1 MKRITKPALVI
12 LAALAIC
19 MAAFQAM
26 NSYTNFK
33 AVPVTSNLMEPAI
46 FRGSVMLMEKTP
58 EKDLKSGDIIAV
70 GLPNG
75 EGHAVGRLIQSNR
88 MADDYFNLTF
98 KGDSRTLP
106 EEFPYTIKDSTYLN
120 KASIPLIGFLMVF
133 LSSPFGLIIF
143 SGAILYFAW
152 YYLFNMH
159 DRMSWAE
166 RNQKRIS
173 YHRQVA
179 METAENRKNYGGLS
193 TFFPE
198 DDEAEL
204 REDDDLAVFNEN
216 NPELDTE
223 LINSQEVEEHT
234 R

>member
-216 NPELDTE
+216 DPEPDTE

>member
-1 MKRITKPALVI
+1 MKRITKPALFI
-12 LAALAIC
+12 LVALAIC
-19 MAAFQAM
+19 MAGFQAM

-75 EGHAVGRLIQSNR
+75 EGHAVGRLIQLNS
-88 MADDYFNLTF
+88 MADDYYNLTF

-120 KASIPLIGFLMVF
+120 KTSIPMIGFLMVF

-152 YYLFNMH
+152 YYLFKMH

-166 RNQKRIS
+166 RNRKRVS

-179 METAENRKNYGGLS
+179 MEAAEERQNYGGLD
-193 TFFPE
+193 TFFPNDEEEVFE
-198 DDEAEL
+198 DNEYNDSY
-204 REDDDLAVFNEN
+204 ED
-216 NPELDTE
+216 NPAPETE
-223 LINSQEVEEHT
+223 LINSSEVKEHT

>member
-1 MKRITKPALVI
+1 MKRITKPALII

-19 MAAFQAM
+19 MAGFQAM

-33 AVPVTSNLMEPAI
+33 AIPVTSNLMEPAI

-75 EGHAVGRLIQSNR
+75 QGHAVGRLIQSNH
-88 MADDYFNLTF
+88 MADDYYNLTF

-120 KASIPLIGFLMVF
+120 KATIPLIGFLMVL

-143 SGAILYFAW
+143 SGAIIYFAW
-152 YYLFNMH
+152 YYLFKMH

-166 RNQKRIS
+166 RNRKRVS
-173 YHRQVA
+173 YNRQVA
-179 METAENRKNYGGLS
+179 IEAAEDRQNYGGLD

-198 DDEAEL
+198 DEEEQYFADTEHNDSYEDESEP
-204 REDDDLAVFNEN
+204 N
-216 NPELDTE
+216 TE
-223 LINSQEVEEHT
+223 LINSSEVKEHS
-234 R
+234 